1 MSPNPKIQ
9 EAQPARRAPTS
20 PHLPQEPTTSQAD
33 EQTAENDFDEE
44 NGGFDKLHDAGRGES
59 QAMLDA
65 VTAVAFEHKNRDE
78 WPDQQRKQ
86 IEKDKAEVSKLFRE
100 QQATMN
106 ARETER
112 KRNMRSLLTSILSVP
127 IPEGARIPPVPD
139 QQIHRTIQHP
149 LQAHGALLIQQSDTL
164 IEAWHRATTATS
176 NVAFPDDI
184 TKDLTEDKAR
194 LVKAL
199 GYGKIV
205 AQDEID
211 TMLQHRRADKLRQ
224 GCPLEGT
231 ESGEA
236 KKAMAYFSRKRKNGE
251 GNKENENGRLDE
263 TLRRVEG
270 AVRKMVKTLPA

>member
-1 MSPNPKIQ
+1 
-9 EAQPARRAPTS
+9 
-20 PHLPQEPTTSQAD
+20 
-33 EQTAENDFDEE
+33 
-44 NGGFDKLHDAGRGES
+44 
-59 QAMLDA
+59 MLDA

-100 QQATMN
+100 QQATMSAISSTTWSCVCTCSLTRYRN